1 VGDRGRNVN
10 SIFYSPNVST
20 PSTRS
25 TNIPE
30 ILVYIGDRMSRKS
43 VNKAISD
50 GIWEEYAPRIGVIE
64 AVEATETTKEIKGNP
79 GKINPQALYVG
90 PILDGWVEYMPE
102 IARLVRRNDNDN
114 PLPDRHR
121 MKRLVA
127 DIVDPVTHRRA
138 SAGRGE
144 DVAGYGFAMVEFKR
158 GSKWIRLG
166 SQLLH
171 NEPGEILNSLEVE
184 YDPET
189 NEPMVVSPVRSSD
202 GVMVKSKPQIRL
214 DRVNNLHYMLVGDEW
229 RIQFEA
235 LGRKRTLLFNLR
247 DKSEGSSLVDAI

>member
-1 VGDRGRNVN
+1 MARTKIAQVIKD
-10 SIFYSPNVST
+10 SIW
-20 PSTRS
+20 
-25 TNIPE
+25 
-30 ILVYIGDRMSRKS
+30 D
-43 VNKAISD
+43 D
-50 GIWEEYAPRIGVIE
+50 YAPRIGVID
-64 AVEATETTKEIKGNP
+64 AVEATESEKEVKGSP
-79 GKINPQALYVG
+79 GKIDPQTLYVG
-90 PILDGWVEYMPE
+90 PLLDGWVEFMPE

-121 MKRLVA
+121 MKRLVM

-158 GSKWIRLG
+158 GSDRWVRLG
-166 SQLLH
+166 SALLH
-171 NEPGEILNSLEVE
+171 NEPGELLNSLDVE

-189 NEPMVVSPVRSSD
+189 NEPQVVSPVRGSESQ
-202 GVMVKSKPQIRL
+202 MVKSSPQIRL
-214 DRVNNLHYMLVGDEW
+214 DKVNNLHYMMVGDGW

-247 DKSEGSSLVDAI
+247 EKSEGSSLVDAI